1 MPTELIFPADSIH
14 PQAKKADTFELRKDY
29 GPDSYE
35 FVIKYMYGYRF
46 TGLGEGLIMPHT
58 LYKLSEVAQIAKLWE
73 VPGLV
78 ELVSEAADRALIEI
92 LSDEYKLQEFLY
104 TQTWKDCKRGRV
116 SHSLAHKILGKHLAE
131 LNKSPSFR
139 KTIRLRP
146 NLAVDIVLA
155 VE

>member
-1 MPTELIFPADSIH
+1 
-14 PQAKKADTFELRKDY
+14 LRKDY

-35 FVIKYMYGYRF
+35 FVIKYMHGYRF
-46 TGLGEGLIMPHT
+46 TGLGNGLIMPNT

-78 ELVSEAADRALIEI
+78 ELVFEVADRALVEI

-104 TQTWKDCKRGRV
+104 IQTWKDCKRGRV
-116 SHSLAHKILGKHLAE
+116 SYSLAHKILGKRLAE

-139 KTIRLRP
+139 KMIRLRP
-146 NLAVDIVLA
+146 NLAVDILLA

>member
-14 PQAKKADTFELRKDY
+14 PQAKNADTFELRKDY

-78 ELVSEAADRALIEI
+78 EAADPALVEI

-104 TQTWKDCKRGRV
+104 IQTWKDCKRGRV
-116 SHSLAHKILGKHLAE
+116 SYSLAHKILGKHLAE

-139 KTIRLRP
+139 KMIRLIP
-146 NLAVDIVLA
+146 NLAVDIMLA